1 MSAPSAAPELEDEQ
15 EVDLSTGWQRLKV
28 RWWLPLGGLV
38 VGAVV
43 GIALA
48 LSAGSVWR
56 AQTIVYLGQ
65 PFAPLGGGQ
74 IQSLATNPRT
84 VGEII
89 RSESGLKAASQASG
103 IPVSKIRSSISTR
116 ELVAAGQLR
125 GINPLIEITVKGS
138 GKRKVELATA
148 ALADRVVER
157 VSLYVTEKATLLE
170 NQVDVSSAQ
179 LAAVEA
185 RIAEAQTQQDALAE
199 NQSLAPVEKLLL
211 SQNLNAVI
219 TTADA
224 RRSTLQDR
232 PRRRPAAP
240 QPRRER
246 REEPR
251 RGAGRGEQD
260 DRALEPL
267 VTPRRGADR
276 AAARCGRR
284 ARRRPDRRSPAWVD
298 ALVGLML
305 EGKRVAVVVPAFD
318 EEQLVGETI
327 RGIPEL
333 VDRIIVVDDAS
344 RDGTA
349 AAAEAVGDPR
359 VQVLRHERNAGVG
372 AAIAT
377 GYRRALEEEIDVTC
391 VMAADNQMD
400 PAELESLVAPVA
412 RGEVEYTKANRL
424 VSGEAWTVIPRTRYL
439 GNAVLSLLTKIASG
453 YWHVADSQAGY
464 TALSLSALR
473 RLDLDRSTRATAFR
487 TTCSSI

>member
-1 MSAPSAAPELEDEQ
+1 MSAPPPELEDEQ

-224 RRSTLQDR
+224 RRSTLQDDLGDAR
-232 PRRRPAAP
+232 QLLNLAENVEKSRVVEPAAASKTTA
-240 QPRRER
+240 RSSRSSLLV
-246 REEPR
+246 
-251 RGAGRGEQD
+251 GALIGLLLGAVA
-260 DRALEPL
+260 AL
-267 VTPRRGADR
+267 VADPI
-276 AAARCGRR
+276 A
-284 ARRRPDRRSPAWVD
+284 ARRR
-298 ALVGLML
+298 G
-305 EGKRVAVVVPAFD
+305 
-318 EEQLVGETI
+318 
-327 RGIPEL
+327 
-333 VDRIIVVDDAS
+333 
-344 RDGTA
+344 
-349 AAAEAVGDPR
+349 
-359 VQVLRHERNAGVG
+359 
-372 AAIAT
+372 
-377 GYRRALEEEIDVTC
+377 
-391 VMAADNQMD
+391 
-400 PAELESLVAPVA
+400 
-412 RGEVEYTKANRL
+412 
-424 VSGEAWTVIPRTRYL
+424 
-439 GNAVLSLLTKIASG
+439 
-453 YWHVADSQAGY
+453 
-464 TALSLSALR
+464 
-473 RLDLDRSTRATAFR
+473 STP
-487 TTCSSI
+487 SSD

>member
-148 ALADRVVER
+148 ALAARVVER

-224 RRSTLQDR
+224 RRSTLQDDLGDAR
-232 PRRRPAAP
+232 QLLNLAENVEKSRVVEPAAASKTTA
-240 QPRRER
+240 RSSRSSLLV
-246 REEPR
+246 
-251 RGAGRGEQD
+251 GALIGLLLGAVA
-260 DRALEPL
+260 AL
-267 VTPRRGADR
+267 VADPI
-276 AAARCGRR
+276 A
-284 ARRRPDRRSPAWVD
+284 ARRRGS
-298 ALVGLML
+298 
-305 EGKRVAVVVPAFD
+305 
-318 EEQLVGETI
+318 
-327 RGIPEL
+327 
-333 VDRIIVVDDAS
+333 
-344 RDGTA
+344 
-349 AAAEAVGDPR
+349 
-359 VQVLRHERNAGVG
+359 
-372 AAIAT
+372 
-377 GYRRALEEEIDVTC
+377 
-391 VMAADNQMD
+391 
-400 PAELESLVAPVA
+400 AP
-412 RGEVEYTKANRL
+412 
-424 VSGEAWTVIPRTRYL
+424 
-439 GNAVLSLLTKIASG
+439 
-453 YWHVADSQAGY
+453 
-464 TALSLSALR
+464 
-473 RLDLDRSTRATAFR
+473 
-487 TTCSSI
+487 SSD